1 MHPGVECSRVSV
13 SRLTCRLRSSSD
25 YIAADFRAE
34 VLGPLQQAGHF
45 GAVPDAPAVLNK
57 LFEKLWVAAT
67 NVIPGWSSG
76 SSEAR
81 VAGNL
86 ALDAVREKSF
96 AELLAFSSGAHAR
109 TLLPPLA
116 AAAHA
121 NPHLSLPA

>member
-1 MHPGVECSRVSV
+1 MHPGVRCSRVSV
-13 SRLTCRLRSSSD
+13 SRLTCRLGTSTD
-25 YIAADFRAE
+25 YIALDFRDE
-34 VLGPLQQAGHF
+34 VIGPLHLAGHF
-45 GAVPDAPAVLNK
+45 GAVPNAPAVLTK

-67 NVIPGWSSG
+67 TVIPGWSSG

-86 ALDAVREKSF
+86 ALDAVRVACF
-96 AELLAFSSGAHAR
+96 AELCGLSGAHAR